1 MCVHL
6 FLQQLGRG
14 HVSAALPPGAVE
26 VRPGQDGVEGG
37 RVLQGEV
44 RLHEDLQAQNAD
56 KQKQFEVVKTS
67 CDSKSDAGQQ
77 IADCP
82 LDEISRLERRIIV
95 TESSVS

>member
-56 KQKQFEVVKTS
+56 KQKQFEVVKTG
-67 CDSKSDAGQQ
+67 CDSKSDAGQLL
-77 IADCP
+77 IARWTKYQGWSG
-82 LDEISRLERRIIV
+82 ERL
-95 TESSVS
+95 